1 MVAGFSTTSKTR
13 PLIISK
19 LEEFFREKSV
29 VVRSNR
35 LIDELQTFV
44 YINNRAEAMR
54 GYNDDLVMS
63 FAIGLW
69 VRDTA
74 LRLRT
79 QGVELTKKTLSK
91 MMDNEGLYTNEDVNN
106 WRIRSARLNLLRIST
121 KLATFSMTMTKGRMA
136 IAQWIIRSPVS
147 KRLSAEVRL

>member
-19 LEEFFREKSV
+19 LEEFFREESV

-35 LIDELQTFV
+35 LIDELLTFV
-44 YINNRAEAMR
+44 YINNRAQAMT

-91 MMDNEGLYTNEDVNN
+91 MMDNEGLYTQDDIQRNDSWDWETGKEKESLE
-106 WRIRSARLNLLRIST
+106 WLL
-121 KLATFSMTMTKGRMA
+121 
-136 IAQWIIRSPVS
+136 
-147 KRLSAEVRL
+147 